1 MRTGKH
7 GKDGVP
13 SKKLGI
19 STLCSLWPL
28 WFIHPQS

>member
-1 MRTGKH
+1 MRTGNH

-19 STLCSLWPL
+19 SPLCSLWPL
-28 WFIHPQS
+28 WLTPPQS